1 MENYH
6 KSKILAIL
14 IGILPLIF
22 EFSSNIWKGDNGFF
36 IVSAAYGLILLL
48 LALSI
53 PIEDLDQWFL
63 EKTLSL
69 LSVFLALAVVLNNLD
84 IFPLSEIG
92 ALYQLT
98 IISYMGILYF
108 LDRHFNTKN
117 LVLLFLNLNILAQL
131 PIKAGT
137 LLILIISVLTFVFYL
152 IRVMVTFSEQ
162 LRPFLLCV
170 YLIVLLISLVW
181 YVPELPEGIL
191 GNLSWNIG
199 AILLLIELII
209 LIEIIGAMIY
219 LKAKGYL
226 AINAHLIVGIIGFL
240 TISELSMLVVES
252 NVINTSYLVL
262 IFILSLSIV
271 NIFGN
276 ISLGKKQ
283 VKISVLIPAY
293 NSANTI
299 VEALESIK
307 NQTYQNW
314 EIILI
319 NDGSRDKTE
328 EIIRRY
334 LGNTKLPL
342 TYTKQTHHNYFQSI
356 RHGLKYAS
364 GEIIFVLDADKI
376 LFNQNVFYRAV
387 STILGEKCDGM
398 FIGIRAMYQ
407 RLKDGKFHLVRP
419 YYRNEVSLIKT
430 ALGLGKNIYTNYAF
444 WRREVFET
452 SVYENYLIN
461 GMPAWYNAQNNLGLR
476 VANGNFVGLKYRV
489 SKKSSLVNNH
499 LKQNNSKTLFELST
513 NLRTLH
519 HIVSRIKIPAYS
531 TQATLYNLIN
541 RLRIASL
548 YPSIFKQGQTSL
560 KEITPLVVKN
570 IKDSELDNVY
580 LKTIVDFSN
589 NFNPQKVVK
598 IIIHKDTK
606 IYWGTE
612 IEEFNKKLS
621 KNMLDQFYYD
631 LMKMIAQ
638 GTSVYKIKK
647 EDQKK
652 LEQILEFFTIRDYV
666 KIVSN

>member
-108 LDRHFNTKN
+108 LDRHFNAKN
-117 LVLLFLNLNILAQL
+117 LVLLLLNLNILAQL

-152 IRVMVTFSEQ
+152 IRVVVTFSEQ

-181 YVPELPEGIL
+181 YVPELPDFVL
-191 GNLSWNIG
+191 KNLSWSIG
-199 AILLLIELII
+199 SIIL
-209 LIEIIGAMIY
+209 LIEIIGSIFY
-219 LKAKGYL
+219 LKVKGHL
-226 AINAHLIVGIIGFL
+226 IPTSHLIVGIIIFL
-240 TISELSMLVVES
+240 IINEISMLVAES
-252 NVINTSYLVL
+252 NVLNTSYLVI

-293 NSANTI
+293 NSAKTI

-319 NDGSRDKTE
+319 NDGSQDKTE
-328 EIIRRY
+328 KILRRY

-342 TYTKQTHHNYFQSI
+342 KYTKQTHHNYFKAI

-398 FIGIRAMYQ
+398 FVGIRAMYQ

-430 ALGLGKNIYTNYAF
+430 ALGLGTNIYTNYAF
-444 WRREVFET
+444 WRREIFET

-461 GMPAWYNAQNNLGLR
+461 GMPAWYNAENNLGLR
-476 VANGNFVGLKYRV
+476 VVNGNFVGLKYRV
-489 SKKSSLVNNH
+489 SKKVNLGDNP

-519 HIVSRIKIPAYS
+519 HIVSRINVPAYS
-531 TQATLYNLIN
+531 TQATLYNLIS
-541 RLRIASL
+541 RLHIASL

-560 KEITPLVVKN
+560 KKITPLVVKN

-589 NFNPQKVVK
+589 NFDPQKTAK
-598 IIIHKDTK
+598 IVIPKGTK

-612 IEEFNKKLS
+612 FDEFSNKLS

-631 LMKMIAQ
+631 LMKIISQ
-638 GTSVYKIKK
+638 GTTIYKIKK
-647 EDQKK
+647 DDQKK

-666 KIVSN
+666 KIISN

>member
-1 MENYH
+1 M
-6 KSKILAIL
+6 
-14 IGILPLIF
+14 PDF
-22 EFSSNIWKGDNGFF
+22 
-36 IVSAAYGLILLL
+36 
-48 LALSI
+48 
-53 PIEDLDQWFL
+53 
-63 EKTLSL
+63 
-69 LSVFLALAVVLNNLD
+69 VL
-84 IFPLSEIG
+84 
-92 ALYQLT
+92 
-98 IISYMGILYF
+98 
-108 LDRHFNTKN
+108 K
-117 LVLLFLNLNILAQL
+117 
-131 PIKAGT
+131 
-137 LLILIISVLTFVFYL
+137 
-152 IRVMVTFSEQ
+152 
-162 LRPFLLCV
+162 
-170 YLIVLLISLVW
+170 
-181 YVPELPEGIL
+181 
-191 GNLSWNIG
+191 NLSWSIG
-199 AILLLIELII
+199 SIIL
-209 LIEIIGAMIY
+209 LIEIIGSIFY
-219 LKAKGYL
+219 LKVKGHL
-226 AINAHLIVGIIGFL
+226 RPTSHLIVGIIIFL
-240 TISELSMLVVES
+240 IINEISMLVAES
-252 NVINTSYLVL
+252 NVLNTSYLVL

-283 VKISVLIPAY
+283 VKISVLIPTY
-293 NSANTI
+293 NSAKTI

-319 NDGSRDKTE
+319 NDGSQDETE
-328 EIIRRY
+328 EILRRY

-342 TYTKQTHHNYFQSI
+342 KYTKQTHHNYFKAI

-398 FIGIRAMYQ
+398 FVGIRAMYQ

-444 WRREVFET
+444 WRREIFET

-461 GMPAWYNAQNNLGLR
+461 GMPVWYNAENNLGLR
-476 VANGNFVGLKYRV
+476 VVNGNFVGLKYRV
-489 SKKSSLVNNH
+489 SKKVNLGDNS

-519 HIVSRIKIPAYS
+519 HIVSRINVPAYS

-541 RLRIASL
+541 RLHIASL

-589 NFNPQKVVK
+589 NFDPQKTAK
-598 IIIHKDTK
+598 IVIPKGTK

-612 IEEFNKKLS
+612 IDEFSNKLS

-631 LMKMIAQ
+631 LMKIISQ
-638 GTSVYKIKK
+638 GTTIYKIKK
-647 EDQKK
+647 DDQKK
-652 LEQILEFFTIRDYV
+652 LEQILDFFTIRDYV
-666 KIVSN
+666 RIISN

>member
-53 PIEDLDQWFL
+53 PLEDLDQWFL

-69 LSVFLALAVVLNNLD
+69 LLVFLALAVVLNNLD

-92 ALYQLT
+92 ASYQLT

-108 LDRHFNTKN
+108 LDRHFNAKN
-117 LVLLFLNLNILAQL
+117 LVLLLLNLNILAQL
-131 PIKAGT
+131 SIKAGT

-152 IRVMVTFSEQ
+152 IRVVVTFSEQ

-181 YVPELPEGIL
+181 YVPELPDFVL
-191 GNLSWNIG
+191 KNLSWSIG
-199 AILLLIELII
+199 SIIL
-209 LIEIIGAMIY
+209 LIEIIGSIFY
-219 LKAKGYL
+219 LKVKGHL
-226 AINAHLIVGIIGFL
+226 RPTSHLIVGIIIFL
-240 TISELSMLVVES
+240 IINEISMLVAES
-252 NVINTSYLVL
+252 NVLNTSYLVL

-293 NSANTI
+293 NSAKTI

-319 NDGSRDKTE
+319 NDGSQDETE
-328 EIIRRY
+328 EILRRY
-334 LGNTKLPL
+334 LGNTKLSL
-342 TYTKQTHHNYFQSI
+342 KYTKQTHHNYFKAI

-398 FIGIRAMYQ
+398 FVGIRAMYQ
-407 RLKDGKFHLVRP
+407 RLKDGKFHLIRP

-444 WRREVFET
+444 WRREIFET

-461 GMPAWYNAQNNLGLR
+461 GMPVWYNAENNLGLR
-476 VANGNFVGLKYRV
+476 VVNGNFVGLKYRV
-489 SKKSSLVNNH
+489 SKKVNLGDNS

-519 HIVSRIKIPAYS
+519 HIVSRINVPAYS

-541 RLRIASL
+541 RLHIASL

-560 KEITPLVVKN
+560 KKITPLVVKN
-570 IKDSELDNVY
+570 IKDSESDNVY

-589 NFNPQKVVK
+589 NFDPQKTAK
-598 IIIHKDTK
+598 IVIPKGTK

-612 IEEFNKKLS
+612 IDEFSNKLS

-631 LMKMIAQ
+631 LMKIISQ
-638 GTSVYKIKK
+638 GTTIYKIKK
-647 EDQKK
+647 DDQKK
-652 LEQILEFFTIRDYV
+652 LEQILDFFTIRDYV
-666 KIVSN
+666 RIISN

>member
-108 LDRHFNTKN
+108 LDRHFNAKN
-117 LVLLFLNLNILAQL
+117 LVLLLLNLNILAQL

-152 IRVMVTFSEQ
+152 IRVVVTFSEQ

-181 YVPELPEGIL
+181 YVPELPDFVL
-191 GNLSWNIG
+191 KNLSWSIG
-199 AILLLIELII
+199 SIIL
-209 LIEIIGAMIY
+209 LIEIIGSIFY
-219 LKAKGYL
+219 LKVKGHL
-226 AINAHLIVGIIGFL
+226 RPTSHLIVGIIIFL
-240 TISELSMLVVES
+240 IVNEISMLVAES
-252 NVINTSYLVL
+252 NVLNTSYLVL

-293 NSANTI
+293 NSAKTI

-319 NDGSRDKTE
+319 NDGSQDETE
-328 EIIRRY
+328 KILRRY

-342 TYTKQTHHNYFQSI
+342 KYTKQTHHNYFKAI

-398 FIGIRAMYQ
+398 FVGIRAMYQ

-430 ALGLGKNIYTNYAF
+430 ALGLGTNIYTNYAF
-444 WRREVFET
+444 WRREIFET

-461 GMPAWYNAQNNLGLR
+461 GMPAWYNAENNLGLR
-476 VANGNFVGLKYRV
+476 VVNGNFVGLKYRV
-489 SKKSSLVNNH
+489 SKKVNLGDNP

-519 HIVSRIKIPAYS
+519 HIVSRINVPAYS
-531 TQATLYNLIN
+531 TQATLYNLIS
-541 RLRIASL
+541 RLHIASL

-560 KEITPLVVKN
+560 KKITPLVVKN

-589 NFNPQKVVK
+589 NFDPQKTAK
-598 IIIHKDTK
+598 IVIPKGTK
-606 IYWGTE
+606 IYWGTG
-612 IEEFNKKLS
+612 IDEFSNKLS

-631 LMKMIAQ
+631 LIKIISQ
-638 GTSVYKIKK
+638 GTTIYKIKK
-647 EDQKK
+647 DDQKK

-666 KIVSN
+666 KIISN

>member
-108 LDRHFNTKN
+108 LDRHFNAKN
-117 LVLLFLNLNILAQL
+117 LVLLLLNLNILAQL

-152 IRVMVTFSEQ
+152 IRVVVTFSEQ

-181 YVPELPEGIL
+181 YVPELPEFVL
-191 GNLSWNIG
+191 KNLSWSIG
-199 AILLLIELII
+199 SIIL
-209 LIEIIGAMIY
+209 LIEIIGSIFY
-219 LKAKGYL
+219 LKVKDHL
-226 AINAHLIVGIIGFL
+226 RPTSHLIVGIIIFL
-240 TISELSMLVVES
+240 IINEISMLVAES
-252 NVINTSYLVL
+252 NVLNTSYLVL

-293 NSANTI
+293 NSAKTI

-319 NDGSRDKTE
+319 NDGSQDETE
-328 EIIRRY
+328 TILRRY

-342 TYTKQTHHNYFQSI
+342 KYTKQTHHNYFKAI

-398 FIGIRAMYQ
+398 FVGIRAMYQ

-430 ALGLGKNIYTNYAF
+430 ALGLGTNIYTNYAF
-444 WRREVFET
+444 WRREIFET

-461 GMPAWYNAQNNLGLR
+461 GMPAWYNAENNLGLR
-476 VANGNFVGLKYRV
+476 VVNGNFVGLKYRV
-489 SKKSSLVNNH
+489 SKKVNLGDNP

-519 HIVSRIKIPAYS
+519 HIVSRINVPAYS
-531 TQATLYNLIN
+531 TQATLYNLIS
-541 RLRIASL
+541 RLHIASL

-560 KEITPLVVKN
+560 KKITPLVVKN

-589 NFNPQKVVK
+589 NFDPQKTAK
-598 IIIHKDTK
+598 IVIPKGTK

-612 IEEFNKKLS
+612 IDEFSNKLS

-631 LMKMIAQ
+631 LMKIISQ
-638 GTSVYKIKK
+638 GTTIYKIKK
-647 EDQKK
+647 DDQKK

-666 KIVSN
+666 KIISN

>member
-48 LALSI
+48 LALSV
-53 PIEDLDQWFL
+53 PLEDLDQWFL

-108 LDRHFNTKN
+108 LDRHFNAKN
-117 LVLLFLNLNILAQL
+117 LVLLLLNLNILAQL
-131 PIKAGT
+131 SIKAGT

-152 IRVMVTFSEQ
+152 IRVVVTFSEQ

-181 YVPELPEGIL
+181 YVPELPDFVL
-191 GNLSWNIG
+191 KNLSWSIG
-199 AILLLIELII
+199 SIIL
-209 LIEIIGAMIY
+209 LIEIIGSIFY
-219 LKAKGYL
+219 LKVKGHL
-226 AINAHLIVGIIGFL
+226 RPTSHLIVGIIIFL
-240 TISELSMLVVES
+240 IINEISMLVAES
-252 NVINTSYLVL
+252 NVLNTSYLVL

-293 NSANTI
+293 NSAKTI

-319 NDGSRDKTE
+319 NDGSQDETE
-328 EIIRRY
+328 EILRRY

-342 TYTKQTHHNYFQSI
+342 KYTKQTHHNYFKAI

-398 FIGIRAMYQ
+398 FVGIRAMYQ

-444 WRREVFET
+444 WRRETFET

-461 GMPAWYNAQNNLGLR
+461 GMPVWYNAENNLGLR
-476 VANGNFVGLKYRV
+476 VVNGNFVGLKYRV
-489 SKKSSLVNNH
+489 SKKVNLGDNS

-519 HIVSRIKIPAYS
+519 HIVSRINVPAYS

-541 RLRIASL
+541 RLHIASL

-580 LKTIVDFSN
+580 LKTIVDFRN
-589 NFNPQKVVK
+589 NFDPQKTAK
-598 IIIHKDTK
+598 IVIPKGTK

-612 IEEFNKKLS
+612 IDEFSNKLS

-631 LMKMIAQ
+631 LMKIISQ
-638 GTSVYKIKK
+638 GTTIYKIKK
-647 EDQKK
+647 DDQKK
-652 LEQILEFFTIRDYV
+652 LEQILDFFTIRDYV
-666 KIVSN
+666 RIISN

>member
-36 IVSAAYGLILLL
+36 IVSAAYGLVLLL

-108 LDRHFNTKN
+108 LDRHFNAKN
-117 LVLLFLNLNILAQL
+117 LVLLLLNLNILAQL

-152 IRVMVTFSEQ
+152 IRVVVTFSEQ

-181 YVPELPEGIL
+181 YVPELPDFVL
-191 GNLSWNIG
+191 KNLSWSIG
-199 AILLLIELII
+199 SIIL
-209 LIEIIGAMIY
+209 LIEIIGSIFY
-219 LKAKGYL
+219 LKVKGHL
-226 AINAHLIVGIIGFL
+226 IPTSHLIVGIIIFL
-240 TISELSMLVVES
+240 IINEISMLVAES
-252 NVINTSYLVL
+252 NVLNTSYLVL

-293 NSANTI
+293 NSAKTI

-319 NDGSRDKTE
+319 NDGSQDETE
-328 EIIRRY
+328 KILRRY

-342 TYTKQTHHNYFQSI
+342 KYTKQTHHNYFKAI

-398 FIGIRAMYQ
+398 FVGIRAMYQ

-430 ALGLGKNIYTNYAF
+430 ALGLGTNIYTNYAF
-444 WRREVFET
+444 WRREIFET

-461 GMPAWYNAQNNLGLR
+461 GMPAWYNAENNLGLR
-476 VANGNFVGLKYRV
+476 VVNGNFVGLKYRV
-489 SKKSSLVNNH
+489 SKKVNLGDNP

-519 HIVSRIKIPAYS
+519 HIVSRINVPAYS

-541 RLRIASL
+541 RLNIASL

-560 KEITPLVVKN
+560 KKITPLVVKN

-589 NFNPQKVVK
+589 NFDPQKTAK
-598 IIIHKDTK
+598 IVIPKGTK
-606 IYWGTE
+606 IYWGTG
-612 IEEFNKKLS
+612 IDEFSNKLS
-621 KNMLDQFYYD
+621 KNTLEQFYYD
-631 LMKMIAQ
+631 LIKIISQ
-638 GTSVYKIKK
+638 GTTIYKIKK
-647 EDQKK
+647 DDQKK

-666 KIVSN
+666 KIISN

>member
-22 EFSSNIWKGDNGFF
+22 EFSSNLWKGDNGFF

-53 PIEDLDQWFL
+53 PLEDLDQWFL

-108 LDRHFNTKN
+108 LDRHFNAKN
-117 LVLLFLNLNILAQL
+117 LVLLLLNLNILAQL

-152 IRVMVTFSEQ
+152 IRVVVTFSEQ

-181 YVPELPEGIL
+181 YVPELPDFVL
-191 GNLSWNIG
+191 KNLSWSIG
-199 AILLLIELII
+199 SIIL
-209 LIEIIGAMIY
+209 LIEIIGSIFY
-219 LKAKGYL
+219 LKVKGHL
-226 AINAHLIVGIIGFL
+226 RPTSHLIVGIIIFL
-240 TISELSMLVVES
+240 IINEISMLVAES
-252 NVINTSYLVL
+252 NVLNTSYLVL

-293 NSANTI
+293 NSAKTI

-319 NDGSRDKTE
+319 NDGSQDETE
-328 EIIRRY
+328 EILRRY

-342 TYTKQTHHNYFQSI
+342 KYTKQTHHNYFKAI

-398 FIGIRAMYQ
+398 FVGIRAMYQ

-444 WRREVFET
+444 WRREIFET

-461 GMPAWYNAQNNLGLR
+461 GMPVWYNAENNLGLR
-476 VANGNFVGLKYRV
+476 VVNGNFVGLKYRV
-489 SKKSSLVNNH
+489 SKKANLGDNP

-519 HIVSRIKIPAYS
+519 HIVSRINVPAYS

-541 RLRIASL
+541 RLHIASL

-589 NFNPQKVVK
+589 NFDPQKTTK
-598 IIIHKDTK
+598 IVIPKGTK

-612 IEEFNKKLS
+612 IDEFSNKLS

-631 LMKMIAQ
+631 LMKIISQ
-638 GTSVYKIKK
+638 GTTIYKIKK
-647 EDQKK
+647 DDQKK
-652 LEQILEFFTIRDYV
+652 LEQILDFFTIRDYV
-666 KIVSN
+666 RIISN

>member
-108 LDRHFNTKN
+108 LDRHFNAKN
-117 LVLLFLNLNILAQL
+117 LVLLLLNLNILAQL

-152 IRVMVTFSEQ
+152 IRVVVTFSEQ

-181 YVPELPEGIL
+181 YVPELPDFVL
-191 GNLSWNIG
+191 KNLSWSIG
-199 AILLLIELII
+199 SIIL
-209 LIEIIGAMIY
+209 LIEIIGSIFY
-219 LKAKGYL
+219 LKVKGHL
-226 AINAHLIVGIIGFL
+226 RPTSHLIVGIIIFL
-240 TISELSMLVVES
+240 IVNEISMLVAES
-252 NVINTSYLVL
+252 NVLNTSYLVL

-293 NSANTI
+293 NSAKTI

-319 NDGSRDKTE
+319 NDGSQDETE
-328 EIIRRY
+328 KILRRY

-342 TYTKQTHHNYFQSI
+342 KYIKQTHHNYFKAI

-398 FIGIRAMYQ
+398 FVGIRAMYQ

-430 ALGLGKNIYTNYAF
+430 ALGLGTNIYTNYAF
-444 WRREVFET
+444 WRREIFET

-461 GMPAWYNAQNNLGLR
+461 GMPAWYNAENNLGLR
-476 VANGNFVGLKYRV
+476 VVNGNFVGLKYRV
-489 SKKSSLVNNH
+489 SKKVNLGDNP

-519 HIVSRIKIPAYS
+519 HIVSRINVPAYS

-541 RLRIASL
+541 RLHIASL

-560 KEITPLVVKN
+560 KKITPLVVKN

-589 NFNPQKVVK
+589 NFDPQKTAK
-598 IIIHKDTK
+598 IVIPKGTK

-612 IEEFNKKLS
+612 IDEFSNRLS

-631 LMKMIAQ
+631 LMKIISQ
-638 GTSVYKIKK
+638 GTTIYKIKK
-647 EDQKK
+647 DDQKK

-666 KIVSN
+666 KIISN

>member
-53 PIEDLDQWFL
+53 PLEDLDQWFL

-108 LDRHFNTKN
+108 LDRHFNAKN
-117 LVLLFLNLNILAQL
+117 LVLLLLNLNILAQL

-152 IRVMVTFSEQ
+152 IRVVVTFSEQ

-181 YVPELPEGIL
+181 YVPEVPDFVFK
-191 GNLSWNIG
+191 NLSWSIG
-199 AILLLIELII
+199 SVIL
-209 LIEIIGAMIY
+209 LIEIIGSIFY
-219 LKAKGYL
+219 LKVKGHL
-226 AINAHLIVGIIGFL
+226 RPTSHLIVGIIIFL
-240 TISELSMLVVES
+240 IINEISMLVAES
-252 NVINTSYLVL
+252 NVLNTSYLVL

-293 NSANTI
+293 NSAKTI

-319 NDGSRDKTE
+319 NDGSQDETE
-328 EIIRRY
+328 EILRRY

-342 TYTKQTHHNYFQSI
+342 KYTKQTHHNYFKAI

-398 FIGIRAMYQ
+398 FVGIRAMYQ

-444 WRREVFET
+444 WRREIFET

-461 GMPAWYNAQNNLGLR
+461 GMPVWYNAENNLGLR
-476 VANGNFVGLKYRV
+476 VVNGNFVGLKYRV
-489 SKKSSLVNNH
+489 SKKVNLGDNS

-519 HIVSRIKIPAYS
+519 HIVSRINVPAYS

-541 RLRIASL
+541 RLHIASL

-589 NFNPQKVVK
+589 NFDPQKTTK
-598 IIIHKDTK
+598 IVIPKGTK

-612 IEEFNKKLS
+612 IDEFSNKLS

-631 LMKMIAQ
+631 LMKIISQ
-638 GTSVYKIKK
+638 GTTIYKIKK
-647 EDQKK
+647 DDQKK
-652 LEQILEFFTIRDYV
+652 LEQILDFFTIRDYV
-666 KIVSN
+666 RIISN

>member
-53 PIEDLDQWFL
+53 PLEDLDQWFL

-84 IFPLSEIG
+84 IFPLSKIG

-108 LDRHFNTKN
+108 LDRHFNAKN
-117 LVLLFLNLNILAQL
+117 LVLLLLNLNILAQL
-131 PIKAGT
+131 SIKAGT

-152 IRVMVTFSEQ
+152 IRVVVTFSEQ

-181 YVPELPEGIL
+181 YVPELPDFVL
-191 GNLSWNIG
+191 KNLSWSIG
-199 AILLLIELII
+199 SIIL
-209 LIEIIGAMIY
+209 LIEIIGSIFY
-219 LKAKGYL
+219 LKVKGHL
-226 AINAHLIVGIIGFL
+226 RPTSHLIVGIIIFL
-240 TISELSMLVVES
+240 IINEISMLVAES
-252 NVINTSYLVL
+252 NVLNTSYLVL

-293 NSANTI
+293 NSAKTI

-307 NQTYQNW
+307 KQTYQNW

-319 NDGSRDKTE
+319 NDGSQDETE
-328 EIIRRY
+328 EILRRY
-334 LGNTKLPL
+334 LGNTKLSL
-342 TYTKQTHHNYFQSI
+342 KYTKQTHHNYFKAI

-398 FIGIRAMYQ
+398 FVGIRAMYQ

-444 WRREVFET
+444 WRREIFET
-452 SVYENYLIN
+452 SVYKNYLIN
-461 GMPAWYNAQNNLGLR
+461 GMPVCYNAENNLGLR
-476 VANGNFVGLKYRV
+476 VVNGNFVGLKYRV
-489 SKKSSLVNNH
+489 SKKVNLGDNS

-519 HIVSRIKIPAYS
+519 HIVSRINVPAYS

-541 RLRIASL
+541 RLHIASL

-560 KEITPLVVKN
+560 KKITPLVVKN

-589 NFNPQKVVK
+589 NFDPQKTAK
-598 IIIHKDTK
+598 IVIPKGTK

-612 IEEFNKKLS
+612 IDEFSNKLS

-631 LMKMIAQ
+631 LMKIISQ
-638 GTSVYKIKK
+638 GTTIYKIKK
-647 EDQKK
+647 DDQKK
-652 LEQILEFFTIRDYV
+652 LEQILDFFTIRDYV
-666 KIVSN
+666 RIISN

>member
-53 PIEDLDQWFL
+53 PLEDLDQWFL

-84 IFPLSEIG
+84 IFPLSKIG

-108 LDRHFNTKN
+108 LDRHFNAKN
-117 LVLLFLNLNILAQL
+117 LVLLLLNLNILAQL
-131 PIKAGT
+131 SIKAGT

-152 IRVMVTFSEQ
+152 IRVVVTFSEQ

-191 GNLSWNIG
+191 GNLSWSIG
-199 AILLLIELII
+199 SIIL
-209 LIEIIGAMIY
+209 LIEIIGSIFY
-219 LKAKGYL
+219 LKVKGHL
-226 AINAHLIVGIIGFL
+226 RPTSHLIVGIIIFL
-240 TISELSMLVVES
+240 IINEISMLVAES
-252 NVINTSYLVL
+252 NVLNTSYLVL
-262 IFILSLSIV
+262 IFILSVSIV

-293 NSANTI
+293 NSAKTI

-319 NDGSRDKTE
+319 NDGSQDETE
-328 EIIRRY
+328 EILRRY
-334 LGNTKLPL
+334 LGNTKLSL
-342 TYTKQTHHNYFQSI
+342 KYTKQTHHNYFKAI

-398 FIGIRAMYQ
+398 FVGIRAMYQ

-444 WRREVFET
+444 WRREIFET

-461 GMPAWYNAQNNLGLR
+461 GMPVWYNAENNLGLR
-476 VANGNFVGLKYRV
+476 VVNGNFVGLKYRV
-489 SKKSSLVNNH
+489 SKKVNLGDNS

-519 HIVSRIKIPAYS
+519 HIVSRINVPAYS

-541 RLRIASL
+541 RLHIASL

-589 NFNPQKVVK
+589 NFDHQKTAK
-598 IIIHKDTK
+598 IVIPKGTK

-612 IEEFNKKLS
+612 IDEFSNKLS

-631 LMKMIAQ
+631 LMKIISQ
-638 GTSVYKIKK
+638 GTTIYKIKK
-647 EDQKK
+647 DDQKK
-652 LEQILEFFTIRDYV
+652 LEQILDFFTIRDYV
-666 KIVSN
+666 RIISN

>member
-53 PIEDLDQWFL
+53 LLEDLDQWFL

-69 LSVFLALAVVLNNLD
+69 LSVFLALTVVLNNLD

-108 LDRHFNTKN
+108 LDRHFNAKN
-117 LVLLFLNLNILAQL
+117 LVLLLLNLNILAQL
-131 PIKAGT
+131 SIKAGT

-152 IRVMVTFSEQ
+152 IRVVVTFSEQ

-181 YVPELPEGIL
+181 YVPELPDFVL
-191 GNLSWNIG
+191 KNLSWSIG
-199 AILLLIELII
+199 SIIL
-209 LIEIIGAMIY
+209 LIEIIGSIFY
-219 LKAKGYL
+219 LKVKGHL
-226 AINAHLIVGIIGFL
+226 RPTSHLIVGIIIFL
-240 TISELSMLVVES
+240 IINEISMLVAES
-252 NVINTSYLVL
+252 NVLNTSYLVL

-293 NSANTI
+293 NSAKTI

-319 NDGSRDKTE
+319 NDGSQDETE
-328 EIIRRY
+328 EILRRY
-334 LGNTKLPL
+334 LGNTKLSL
-342 TYTKQTHHNYFQSI
+342 KYTKQTHHNYFKAI

-398 FIGIRAMYQ
+398 FVGIRAMYQ

-444 WRREVFET
+444 WRREIFET

-461 GMPAWYNAQNNLGLR
+461 GMPVWYNAENNLGLR
-476 VANGNFVGLKYRV
+476 VVNGNFVGLKYRV
-489 SKKSSLVNNH
+489 SKKVNLGDNS

-519 HIVSRIKIPAYS
+519 HIVSRINVPAYS

-541 RLRIASL
+541 RLHIASL

-589 NFNPQKVVK
+589 NFDPQKTAK
-598 IIIHKDTK
+598 IVIPKGTK

-612 IEEFNKKLS
+612 IDEFSNKLS

-631 LMKMIAQ
+631 LMKIISQ
-638 GTSVYKIKK
+638 GTTIYKIKK
-647 EDQKK
+647 DDQKK
-652 LEQILEFFTIRDYV
+652 LEQILDFFTIRDYV
-666 KIVSN
+666 RIISN

>member
-108 LDRHFNTKN
+108 LDRHFNAKN
-117 LVLLFLNLNILAQL
+117 LVLLLLNLNILAQL

-152 IRVMVTFSEQ
+152 IRVVVTFSEQ

-181 YVPELPEGIL
+181 YVPELPDFVL
-191 GNLSWNIG
+191 KNLSWSIG
-199 AILLLIELII
+199 SIIL
-209 LIEIIGAMIY
+209 LIEIIGSIFY
-219 LKAKGYL
+219 LKVKGHL
-226 AINAHLIVGIIGFL
+226 IPTSHLIVGIIIFL
-240 TISELSMLVVES
+240 IINEISMLVAES
-252 NVINTSYLVL
+252 NVLNTSYLVL

-293 NSANTI
+293 NSAKTI

-319 NDGSRDKTE
+319 NDGSQDETE
-328 EIIRRY
+328 TILRRY

-342 TYTKQTHHNYFQSI
+342 KYTKQTHHNYFKAI

-398 FIGIRAMYQ
+398 FVGIRAMYQ

-430 ALGLGKNIYTNYAF
+430 ALGLGTNIYTNYAF
-444 WRREVFET
+444 WRREIFET

-461 GMPAWYNAQNNLGLR
+461 GMPAWYNAENNLGLR
-476 VANGNFVGLKYRV
+476 VVNGNFVGLKYRV
-489 SKKSSLVNNH
+489 SKKVNLGDNP

-519 HIVSRIKIPAYS
+519 HIVSRINVPAYS

-541 RLRIASL
+541 RLHIASL

-589 NFNPQKVVK
+589 NFDPQKTAK
-598 IIIHKDTK
+598 IVIPKGTK
-606 IYWGTE
+606 IYWGTG
-612 IEEFNKKLS
+612 IDEFSNKLS
-621 KNMLDQFYYD
+621 KNTLEQFYYD
-631 LMKMIAQ
+631 LIKIISQ
-638 GTSVYKIKK
+638 GTTIYKIKK
-647 EDQKK
+647 DDQKK

-666 KIVSN
+666 KIISN

>member
-53 PIEDLDQWFL
+53 PLEDLDQWFL

-108 LDRHFNTKN
+108 LDRHFNAKN
-117 LVLLFLNLNILAQL
+117 LVLLLLNLNILAQL

-152 IRVMVTFSEQ
+152 IRVVVTFSEQ

-181 YVPELPEGIL
+181 YVPEVPDFVFK
-191 GNLSWNIG
+191 NLSWSIG
-199 AILLLIELII
+199 SVIL
-209 LIEIIGAMIY
+209 LIEIIGSIFY
-219 LKAKGYL
+219 LKVKGHL
-226 AINAHLIVGIIGFL
+226 RPTSHLIVGIIIFL
-240 TISELSMLVVES
+240 IINEISMLVAES
-252 NVINTSYLVL
+252 NVLNTSYLVL

-276 ISLGKKQ
+276 INLGKKQ

-293 NSANTI
+293 NSAKTI

-319 NDGSRDKTE
+319 NDGSQDETE
-328 EIIRRY
+328 EILRRY
-334 LGNTKLPL
+334 LGNTKLSL
-342 TYTKQTHHNYFQSI
+342 KYTKQTHHNYFKAI

-398 FIGIRAMYQ
+398 FVGIRAMYQ

-444 WRREVFET
+444 WRREIFET

-461 GMPAWYNAQNNLGLR
+461 GMPVWYNAENNLGLR
-476 VANGNFVGLKYRV
+476 VVNGNFVGLKYRV
-489 SKKSSLVNNH
+489 SKKVNLGDNS

-519 HIVSRIKIPAYS
+519 HIVSRINVPAYS
-531 TQATLYNLIN
+531 TQATLYDLIN
-541 RLRIASL
+541 RLHIASL

-589 NFNPQKVVK
+589 NFDPQKTTK
-598 IIIHKDTK
+598 IVIPKGTK

-612 IEEFNKKLS
+612 IDEFSNKLS

-631 LMKMIAQ
+631 LMKIISQ
-638 GTSVYKIKK
+638 GTTIYKIKK
-647 EDQKK
+647 DDQKK
-652 LEQILEFFTIRDYV
+652 LEQILDFFTIRDYV
-666 KIVSN
+666 RIISN

>member
-63 EKTLSL
+63 EKNLSL

-108 LDRHFNTKN
+108 LDRHFNAKN
-117 LVLLFLNLNILAQL
+117 LVLLLLNLNILAQL

-152 IRVMVTFSEQ
+152 IRVVVTFSEQ

-181 YVPELPEGIL
+181 YVPELPDFVL
-191 GNLSWNIG
+191 KNLSWSIG
-199 AILLLIELII
+199 SIIL
-209 LIEIIGAMIY
+209 LIEIIGSIFY
-219 LKAKGYL
+219 LKVKDHL
-226 AINAHLIVGIIGFL
+226 RPTSHLIVGIIIFL
-240 TISELSMLVVES
+240 IINEISMLVAES
-252 NVINTSYLVL
+252 NVLNTSYLVL

-293 NSANTI
+293 NSAKTI

-319 NDGSRDKTE
+319 NDGSQDETE
-328 EIIRRY
+328 TILRRY

-342 TYTKQTHHNYFQSI
+342 KYTKQTHHNYFKAI

-398 FIGIRAMYQ
+398 FVGIRAMYQ

-430 ALGLGKNIYTNYAF
+430 ALGLGTNIYTNYAF
-444 WRREVFET
+444 WRREIFET

-461 GMPAWYNAQNNLGLR
+461 GMPAWYNAENNLGLR
-476 VANGNFVGLKYRV
+476 VVNGNFVGLKYRV
-489 SKKSSLVNNH
+489 SKKVNLGDNP

-519 HIVSRIKIPAYS
+519 HIVSRINVPAYS

-541 RLRIASL
+541 RLHIASL

-589 NFNPQKVVK
+589 NFDPQKTAK
-598 IIIHKDTK
+598 IVIPKGTK

-612 IEEFNKKLS
+612 IDEFSNKLS

-631 LMKMIAQ
+631 LMKIISQ
-638 GTSVYKIKK
+638 GTTIYKIKK
-647 EDQKK
+647 YDQKK

-666 KIVSN
+666 KIISN

>member
-108 LDRHFNTKN
+108 LDRHFNAKN
-117 LVLLFLNLNILAQL
+117 LVLLLLNLNILAQL

-152 IRVMVTFSEQ
+152 IRVVVTFSEQ

-181 YVPELPEGIL
+181 YVPELPDFVL
-191 GNLSWNIG
+191 KNLSWSIG
-199 AILLLIELII
+199 SIIL
-209 LIEIIGAMIY
+209 LIEIIGSIFY
-219 LKAKGYL
+219 LKVKGHL
-226 AINAHLIVGIIGFL
+226 RPTSHLIVGIIIFL
-240 TISELSMLVVES
+240 IVNEISMLVAES
-252 NVINTSYLVL
+252 NVLNTSYLVL

-293 NSANTI
+293 NSAKTI

-319 NDGSRDKTE
+319 NDGSQDKTE
-328 EIIRRY
+328 KILRRY

-342 TYTKQTHHNYFQSI
+342 KYTKQTHHNYFKAI

-398 FIGIRAMYQ
+398 FVGIRAMYQ

-430 ALGLGKNIYTNYAF
+430 ALGLGTNIYTNYAF
-444 WRREVFET
+444 WRREIFET

-461 GMPAWYNAQNNLGLR
+461 GMPAWYNAENNLGLR
-476 VANGNFVGLKYRV
+476 VVNGNFVGLKYRV
-489 SKKSSLVNNH
+489 SKKVNLGDNP

-519 HIVSRIKIPAYS
+519 HIVSRINVPAYS
-531 TQATLYNLIN
+531 TQATLYNLIS
-541 RLRIASL
+541 RLHIASL

-589 NFNPQKVVK
+589 NFDPQKTAK
-598 IIIHKDTK
+598 IVIPKGTK

-612 IEEFNKKLS
+612 IDEFSNKLS

-631 LMKMIAQ
+631 LMKIISQ
-638 GTSVYKIKK
+638 GTTIYKIKK
-647 EDQKK
+647 DDQKK

-666 KIVSN
+666 KIISN

>member
-53 PIEDLDQWFL
+53 PLEDLDQWFL

-108 LDRHFNTKN
+108 LDRHFNAKN
-117 LVLLFLNLNILAQL
+117 LVLLLLNLNILAQL

-152 IRVMVTFSEQ
+152 IRVVVTFSEQ

-181 YVPELPEGIL
+181 YVPELPDFVL
-191 GNLSWNIG
+191 KNLSWSIG
-199 AILLLIELII
+199 SVIL
-209 LIEIIGAMIY
+209 LIEIIGSIFY
-219 LKAKGYL
+219 LKVKGHL
-226 AINAHLIVGIIGFL
+226 RPTSHLIVGIIIFL
-240 TISELSMLVVES
+240 IINEISMLVAES
-252 NVINTSYLVL
+252 NVLNTSYLVL

-276 ISLGKKQ
+276 INLGKKQ

-293 NSANTI
+293 NSAKTI

-319 NDGSRDKTE
+319 NDGSQDETE
-328 EIIRRY
+328 EILRRY

-342 TYTKQTHHNYFQSI
+342 KYTKQTHHNYFKAI

-398 FIGIRAMYQ
+398 FVGIRAMYQ

-444 WRREVFET
+444 WRREIFET

-461 GMPAWYNAQNNLGLR
+461 GMPVWYNAENNLGLR
-476 VANGNFVGLKYRV
+476 VVNGNFVGLKYRV
-489 SKKSSLVNNH
+489 SKKANLGDNP

-519 HIVSRIKIPAYS
+519 HIVSRINVPAYS
-531 TQATLYNLIN
+531 TQATLYDLIN
-541 RLRIASL
+541 RLHIASL

-560 KEITPLVVKN
+560 KEITPLVTKN
-570 IKDSELDNVY
+570 IKNSELNNIY
-580 LKTIVDFSN
+580 LKTIADFSN
-589 NFNPQKVVK
+589 NFDPQKTAK
-598 IIIHKDTK
+598 IAIPKGTK

-612 IEEFNKKLS
+612 IEEFSNKLS

-631 LMKMIAQ
+631 LMKIISQ
-638 GTSVYKIKK
+638 GTTIYKIKK
-647 EDQKK
+647 DDQKK
-652 LEQILEFFTIRDYV
+652 LEQILDFFTIRDYV
-666 KIVSN
+666 KIISN

>member
-53 PIEDLDQWFL
+53 PLEDLDQWFL

-69 LSVFLALAVVLNNLD
+69 LSVFLALTVVLNNLD

-108 LDRHFNTKN
+108 LDRHFNAKN
-117 LVLLFLNLNILAQL
+117 LVLLLLNLNILAQL
-131 PIKAGT
+131 SIKAGT

-152 IRVMVTFSEQ
+152 IRVVVTFSEQ

-181 YVPELPEGIL
+181 YVPELPDFVL
-191 GNLSWNIG
+191 KNLSWSIG
-199 AILLLIELII
+199 SIIL
-209 LIEIIGAMIY
+209 LIEIIGSIFY
-219 LKAKGYL
+219 LKVKGHL
-226 AINAHLIVGIIGFL
+226 RPTSHLIVGIIIFL
-240 TISELSMLVVES
+240 IINEISMLVAES
-252 NVINTSYLVL
+252 NVLNTSYLVL

-293 NSANTI
+293 NSAKTI

-319 NDGSRDKTE
+319 NDGSQDETE
-328 EIIRRY
+328 EILRRY
-334 LGNTKLPL
+334 LGNTKLSL
-342 TYTKQTHHNYFQSI
+342 KYTKQTHHNYFKAI

-398 FIGIRAMYQ
+398 FVGIRAMYQ

-444 WRREVFET
+444 WRREIFET

-461 GMPAWYNAQNNLGLR
+461 GMPVWYNAENNLGLR
-476 VANGNFVGLKYRV
+476 VVNGNFVGLKYRV
-489 SKKSSLVNNH
+489 SKKVNLGDNS

-519 HIVSRIKIPAYS
+519 HIVSRINVPAYS

-541 RLRIASL
+541 RLHIAYL

-589 NFNPQKVVK
+589 NFDPQKTAK
-598 IIIHKDTK
+598 IVIPKGTK

-612 IEEFNKKLS
+612 IDEFSNKLS

-631 LMKMIAQ
+631 LMKIISQ
-638 GTSVYKIKK
+638 GTTIYKIKK
-647 EDQKK
+647 DDQKK
-652 LEQILEFFTIRDYV
+652 LEQILDFFTIRDYV
-666 KIVSN
+666 RIISN

>member
-36 IVSAAYGLILLL
+36 IVSAAYGLVLLL

-69 LSVFLALAVVLNNLD
+69 LSVFLALAVVLNNLY

-108 LDRHFNTKN
+108 LDRHFNAKN
-117 LVLLFLNLNILAQL
+117 LVLLLLNLNILAQL

-152 IRVMVTFSEQ
+152 IRVVVTFSEQ

-181 YVPELPEGIL
+181 YVPELPDFVL
-191 GNLSWNIG
+191 KNLSWSIG
-199 AILLLIELII
+199 SIIL
-209 LIEIIGAMIY
+209 LIEIIGSIFY
-219 LKAKGYL
+219 LKVKGHL
-226 AINAHLIVGIIGFL
+226 RPTSHLIVGIIIFL
-240 TISELSMLVVES
+240 IVNEISMLVAES
-252 NVINTSYLVL
+252 NVLNTSYLVL

-293 NSANTI
+293 NSAKTI

-319 NDGSRDKTE
+319 NDGSQDETE
-328 EIIRRY
+328 TILRRY

-342 TYTKQTHHNYFQSI
+342 KYTKQTHHNYFKAI

-398 FIGIRAMYQ
+398 FVGIRAMYQ

-430 ALGLGKNIYTNYAF
+430 ALGLGTNIYTNYAF
-444 WRREVFET
+444 WRREIFET

-461 GMPAWYNAQNNLGLR
+461 GMPAWYNAENNLGLR
-476 VANGNFVGLKYRV
+476 VVNGNFVGLKYRV
-489 SKKSSLVNNH
+489 SKKVNLGDNP

-519 HIVSRIKIPAYS
+519 HIVSRINVPAYS

-541 RLRIASL
+541 RLHIASL

-589 NFNPQKVVK
+589 NFDPQKTAK
-598 IIIHKDTK
+598 IVIPKGTK
-606 IYWGTE
+606 IYWGTG
-612 IEEFNKKLS
+612 IDEFSNKLS

-631 LMKMIAQ
+631 LMKIISQ
-638 GTSVYKIKK
+638 GTTIYKIKK
-647 EDQKK
+647 DDQKK

-666 KIVSN
+666 KIISN

>member
-22 EFSSNIWKGDNGFF
+22 EFSSNIWKDDNGFF

-53 PIEDLDQWFL
+53 PLEDLDQWFL

-108 LDRHFNTKN
+108 LDRHFNAKN
-117 LVLLFLNLNILAQL
+117 LVLLLLNLNILAQL
-131 PIKAGT
+131 SIKAGT

-152 IRVMVTFSEQ
+152 IRVVVTFSEQ

-181 YVPELPEGIL
+181 YVPELPDFVL
-191 GNLSWNIG
+191 KNLSWSIG
-199 AILLLIELII
+199 SIIL
-209 LIEIIGAMIY
+209 LIEIIGSIFY
-219 LKAKGYL
+219 LKVKGHL
-226 AINAHLIVGIIGFL
+226 RPTSHLIVGIIIFL
-240 TISELSMLVVES
+240 IINEISMLVAES
-252 NVINTSYLVL
+252 NVLNTSYLVL

-293 NSANTI
+293 NSAKTI

-319 NDGSRDKTE
+319 NDGSQDETE
-328 EIIRRY
+328 EILRRY

-342 TYTKQTHHNYFQSI
+342 KYTKQTHHNYFKAI

-398 FIGIRAMYQ
+398 FVGIRAMYQ

-444 WRREVFET
+444 WRREIFET

-461 GMPAWYNAQNNLGLR
+461 GMPVWYNAENNLGLR
-476 VANGNFVGLKYRV
+476 VVNGNFVGLKYRV
-489 SKKSSLVNNH
+489 SKKVNLGDNS

-519 HIVSRIKIPAYS
+519 HIVSRINVPAYS

-541 RLRIASL
+541 RLHIASL

-589 NFNPQKVVK
+589 NFDPQKTTK
-598 IIIHKDTK
+598 IVIPKGTK

-612 IEEFNKKLS
+612 IDEFSNKLS

-631 LMKMIAQ
+631 LMKIISQ
-638 GTSVYKIKK
+638 GTTIYKIKK
-647 EDQKK
+647 DDQKK
-652 LEQILEFFTIRDYV
+652 LEQILDFFTIRDYV
-666 KIVSN
+666 RIISN

>member
-53 PIEDLDQWFL
+53 PLEDLDQWFL

-108 LDRHFNTKN
+108 LDRHFNAKN
-117 LVLLFLNLNILAQL
+117 LVLLLLNLNILAQL

-152 IRVMVTFSEQ
+152 IRVVVTFSEQ

-181 YVPELPEGIL
+181 YVPELPDFVL
-191 GNLSWNIG
+191 KNLSWSIG
-199 AILLLIELII
+199 SIIL
-209 LIEIIGAMIY
+209 LIEIIGSIFY
-219 LKAKGYL
+219 LKVKGHL
-226 AINAHLIVGIIGFL
+226 RPTSHLIVGIIIFL
-240 TISELSMLVVES
+240 IINEISMLVAES
-252 NVINTSYLVL
+252 NVLNTSYLVL

-276 ISLGKKQ
+276 INLGKKQ

-293 NSANTI
+293 NSAKTI

-319 NDGSRDKTE
+319 NDGSQDETE
-328 EIIRRY
+328 EILRRY

-342 TYTKQTHHNYFQSI
+342 KYTKQTHHNYFKAI

-398 FIGIRAMYQ
+398 FVGIRAMYQ

-444 WRREVFET
+444 WRREIFET

-461 GMPAWYNAQNNLGLR
+461 GMPVWYNAENNLGLR
-476 VANGNFVGLKYRV
+476 VVNGNFVGLKYRV
-489 SKKSSLVNNH
+489 SKKVNLGDNS

-519 HIVSRIKIPAYS
+519 HIVSRINVPAYS

-541 RLRIASL
+541 RLHIASL

-589 NFNPQKVVK
+589 NFDPQKTTK
-598 IIIHKDTK
+598 IVIPKGTK

-612 IEEFNKKLS
+612 IDEFSNKLS

-631 LMKMIAQ
+631 LMKIISQ
-638 GTSVYKIKK
+638 GTTIYKIKK
-647 EDQKK
+647 DDQKK
-652 LEQILEFFTIRDYV
+652 LEQILDFFTIRDYV
-666 KIVSN
+666 RIISN

>member
-1 MENYH
+1 
-6 KSKILAIL
+6 
-14 IGILPLIF
+14 
-22 EFSSNIWKGDNGFF
+22 
-36 IVSAAYGLILLL
+36 
-48 LALSI
+48 
-53 PIEDLDQWFL
+53 
-63 EKTLSL
+63 
-69 LSVFLALAVVLNNLD
+69 
-84 IFPLSEIG
+84 
-92 ALYQLT
+92 
-98 IISYMGILYF
+98 MGILYF
-108 LDRHFNTKN
+108 LDRHFNAKN
-117 LVLLFLNLNILAQL
+117 LVLLLLNLNILAQL
-131 PIKAGT
+131 SIKAGT

-152 IRVMVTFSEQ
+152 IRVVVTFSEQ

-181 YVPELPEGIL
+181 YVPELPDFVL
-191 GNLSWNIG
+191 KNLSWSIG
-199 AILLLIELII
+199 SIIL
-209 LIEIIGAMIY
+209 LIEIIGSIFY
-219 LKAKGYL
+219 LKVKGHL
-226 AINAHLIVGIIGFL
+226 RPTSHLIVGIIIFL
-240 TISELSMLVVES
+240 IINEISMLVAES
-252 NVINTSYLVL
+252 NVLNTSYLVL

-293 NSANTI
+293 NSAKTI

-319 NDGSRDKTE
+319 NDGSQDETE
-328 EIIRRY
+328 EILRRY

-342 TYTKQTHHNYFQSI
+342 KYTKQTHHNYFKAI

-398 FIGIRAMYQ
+398 FVGIRAMYQ

-444 WRREVFET
+444 WRRETFET

-461 GMPAWYNAQNNLGLR
+461 GMPVWYNAENNLGLR
-476 VANGNFVGLKYRV
+476 VVNGNFVGLKYRV
-489 SKKSSLVNNH
+489 SKKVNLGDNS

-519 HIVSRIKIPAYS
+519 HIVSRINVPAYS

-541 RLRIASL
+541 RLHIASL

-580 LKTIVDFSN
+580 LKTIVDFRN
-589 NFNPQKVVK
+589 NFDPQKTAK
-598 IIIHKDTK
+598 IVIPKGTK

-612 IEEFNKKLS
+612 IDEFSNKLS

-631 LMKMIAQ
+631 LMKIISQ
-638 GTSVYKIKK
+638 GTTIYKIKK
-647 EDQKK
+647 DDQKK
-652 LEQILEFFTIRDYV
+652 LEQILDFFTIRDYV
-666 KIVSN
+666 RIISN

>member
-1 MENYH
+1 VENYH

-108 LDRHFNTKN
+108 LDRHFNAKN
-117 LVLLFLNLNILAQL
+117 LVLLLLNLNILAQL

-152 IRVMVTFSEQ
+152 IRVVVTFSEQ

-181 YVPELPEGIL
+181 YVPELPDFVL
-191 GNLSWNIG
+191 KNLSWSIG
-199 AILLLIELII
+199 SIIL
-209 LIEIIGAMIY
+209 LIEIIGSIFY
-219 LKAKGYL
+219 LKVKDHL
-226 AINAHLIVGIIGFL
+226 RPTSHLIVGIIIFL
-240 TISELSMLVVES
+240 IINEISMLVAES
-252 NVINTSYLVL
+252 NVLNTSYLVL

-293 NSANTI
+293 NSAKTI

-319 NDGSRDKTE
+319 NDGSQDETE
-328 EIIRRY
+328 EILRRY

-342 TYTKQTHHNYFQSI
+342 KYTKQTHHNYFKAI

-398 FIGIRAMYQ
+398 FVGIRAMYQ

-430 ALGLGKNIYTNYAF
+430 ALGLGTNIYTNYAF
-444 WRREVFET
+444 WRREIFET

-461 GMPAWYNAQNNLGLR
+461 GMPAWYNAENNLGLR
-476 VANGNFVGLKYRV
+476 VVNGNFVGLKYRV
-489 SKKSSLVNNH
+489 SKKVNLGDNP

-519 HIVSRIKIPAYS
+519 HIVSRINVPAYS
-531 TQATLYNLIN
+531 TQATLYNLIS
-541 RLRIASL
+541 RLHIASL

-560 KEITPLVVKN
+560 KKITPLVVKN

-589 NFNPQKVVK
+589 NFDPQKTAK
-598 IIIHKDTK
+598 IVIPKGTK

-612 IEEFNKKLS
+612 IDEFSNKLS

-631 LMKMIAQ
+631 LMKIISQ
-638 GTSVYKIKK
+638 GTTIYKIKK
-647 EDQKK
+647 DDQKK

-666 KIVSN
+666 KIISN

>member
-53 PIEDLDQWFL
+53 PLEDLDQWFL

-69 LSVFLALAVVLNNLD
+69 LSVFLALTVVLNNLD

-108 LDRHFNTKN
+108 LDRHFNAKN
-117 LVLLFLNLNILAQL
+117 LVLLLLNLNILAQL
-131 PIKAGT
+131 SIKAGT

-152 IRVMVTFSEQ
+152 IRVVVTFSEQ

-181 YVPELPEGIL
+181 YVPELPDFVL
-191 GNLSWNIG
+191 KNLSWSIG
-199 AILLLIELII
+199 SIIL
-209 LIEIIGAMIY
+209 LIEIIGSIFY
-219 LKAKGYL
+219 LKVKGHL
-226 AINAHLIVGIIGFL
+226 RPTSHLIVGIIIFL
-240 TISELSMLVVES
+240 IINEISMLVAES
-252 NVINTSYLVL
+252 NVLNTSYLVL

-283 VKISVLIPAY
+283 VKISVLLPAY
-293 NSANTI
+293 NSAKTI
-299 VEALESIK
+299 VVALESIK

-319 NDGSRDKTE
+319 NDGSQDETE
-328 EIIRRY
+328 EILRRY
-334 LGNTKLPL
+334 LGNTKLSL
-342 TYTKQTHHNYFQSI
+342 KYTKQTHHNYFKAI

-398 FIGIRAMYQ
+398 FVGIRAMYQ

-444 WRREVFET
+444 WRREIFET

-461 GMPAWYNAQNNLGLR
+461 GMPVWYNAENNLGLR
-476 VANGNFVGLKYRV
+476 VVNGNFVGLKYRV
-489 SKKSSLVNNH
+489 SKKVNLGDNS

-519 HIVSRIKIPAYS
+519 HIVSRINVPAYS

-541 RLRIASL
+541 RINIASL

-589 NFNPQKVVK
+589 NFDPQKTAK
-598 IIIHKDTK
+598 IVIPKGTK

-612 IEEFNKKLS
+612 IDEFSNKLS

-631 LMKMIAQ
+631 LMKIISQ
-638 GTSVYKIKK
+638 GTTIYKIKK
-647 EDQKK
+647 DDQKK
-652 LEQILEFFTIRDYV
+652 LEQILDFFTIRDYV
-666 KIVSN
+666 RIISN

>member
-108 LDRHFNTKN
+108 LDRHFNAKN
-117 LVLLFLNLNILAQL
+117 LVLLLLNLNILAQL

-152 IRVMVTFSEQ
+152 IRVVVTFSEQ

-181 YVPELPEGIL
+181 YVPELPDFVL
-191 GNLSWNIG
+191 KNLSWSIG
-199 AILLLIELII
+199 SIIL
-209 LIEIIGAMIY
+209 LIEIIGSIFY
-219 LKAKGYL
+219 LKVKGHL
-226 AINAHLIVGIIGFL
+226 RPTSHLIVGIIIFL
-240 TISELSMLVVES
+240 IVNEISMLVAES
-252 NVINTSYLVL
+252 NVLNTSYLVL

-293 NSANTI
+293 NSAKTI

-319 NDGSRDKTE
+319 NDGSQDETE
-328 EIIRRY
+328 EILRRY

-342 TYTKQTHHNYFQSI
+342 KYIKQTHHNYFKAI

-398 FIGIRAMYQ
+398 FVGIRAMYQ

-430 ALGLGKNIYTNYAF
+430 ALGLGTNIYTNYAF
-444 WRREVFET
+444 WRREIFET

-461 GMPAWYNAQNNLGLR
+461 GMPAWYNAENNLGLR
-476 VANGNFVGLKYRV
+476 VVNGNFVGLKYRV
-489 SKKSSLVNNH
+489 SKKVNLGDNP
-499 LKQNNSKTLFELST
+499 LKQSNSKTLFELST
-513 NLRTLH
+513 NSRTLH
-519 HIVSRIKIPAYS
+519 HIVSRINVPAYS

-541 RLRIASL
+541 RLHIASL

-560 KEITPLVVKN
+560 KKITPLVVKN

-589 NFNPQKVVK
+589 NFDPQKTAK
-598 IIIHKDTK
+598 IVIPKGTK

-612 IEEFNKKLS
+612 FDEFSNKLS

-631 LMKMIAQ
+631 LMKIISQ
-638 GTSVYKIKK
+638 GTTIYKIKK
-647 EDQKK
+647 DDQKK

-666 KIVSN
+666 KIISN

>member
-6 KSKILAIL
+6 KSNILAIL

-108 LDRHFNTKN
+108 LDRHFNAKN
-117 LVLLFLNLNILAQL
+117 LVLLLLNLNILAQL

-152 IRVMVTFSEQ
+152 IRVVVTFSEQ
-162 LRPFLLCV
+162 LLPFLLCV

-181 YVPELPEGIL
+181 YVPELPDFVL
-191 GNLSWNIG
+191 KNLSWSIG
-199 AILLLIELII
+199 SIIL
-209 LIEIIGAMIY
+209 LIEIIGSIFY
-219 LKAKGYL
+219 LKVKGHL
-226 AINAHLIVGIIGFL
+226 RPTSHLIVGIIIFL
-240 TISELSMLVVES
+240 IVNEISMLVAES
-252 NVINTSYLVL
+252 NVLNTSYLVL

-293 NSANTI
+293 NSAKTI

-307 NQTYQNW
+307 NQTYKNW

-319 NDGSRDKTE
+319 NDGSQDETE
-328 EIIRRY
+328 KILRRY

-342 TYTKQTHHNYFQSI
+342 KYTKQTHHNYFKAI

-398 FIGIRAMYQ
+398 FVGIRAMYQ

-430 ALGLGKNIYTNYAF
+430 ALGLGTNIYTNYAF
-444 WRREVFET
+444 WRREIFET

-461 GMPAWYNAQNNLGLR
+461 GMPAWYNAENNLGLR
-476 VANGNFVGLKYRV
+476 VVNGNFVGLKYRV
-489 SKKSSLVNNH
+489 SKKVNLGDNP

-519 HIVSRIKIPAYS
+519 HIVSRINVPAYS
-531 TQATLYNLIN
+531 TQATLYNLIS
-541 RLRIASL
+541 RLHIASL

-560 KEITPLVVKN
+560 KKITPLVVKN

-589 NFNPQKVVK
+589 NFDPQKTAK
-598 IIIHKDTK
+598 IVIPKGTK

-612 IEEFNKKLS
+612 IDEFSNKLS

-631 LMKMIAQ
+631 LMKIISQ
-638 GTSVYKIKK
+638 GTTIYKIKK
-647 EDQKK
+647 DDQKK

-666 KIVSN
+666 KIISN

>member
-22 EFSSNIWKGDNGFF
+22 EFSNNIWKGDNGFF

-108 LDRHFNTKN
+108 LDRHFNAKN
-117 LVLLFLNLNILAQL
+117 LVLLLLNLNILAQL

-152 IRVMVTFSEQ
+152 IRVVVTFSEQ

-181 YVPELPEGIL
+181 YVPELPDFVL
-191 GNLSWNIG
+191 KNLSWSIG
-199 AILLLIELII
+199 SIIL
-209 LIEIIGAMIY
+209 LIEIIGSIFY
-219 LKAKGYL
+219 LKVKGHL
-226 AINAHLIVGIIGFL
+226 IPTSHLIVGIIIFL
-240 TISELSMLVVES
+240 IINEISMLVAES
-252 NVINTSYLVL
+252 NVLNTSYLVL

-293 NSANTI
+293 NSAKTI

-319 NDGSRDKTE
+319 NDGSQDETE
-328 EIIRRY
+328 TILRRY

-342 TYTKQTHHNYFQSI
+342 KYTKQTHHNYFKAI

-398 FIGIRAMYQ
+398 FVGIRAMYQ

-430 ALGLGKNIYTNYAF
+430 ALGLGTNIYTNYAF
-444 WRREVFET
+444 WRREIFET

-461 GMPAWYNAQNNLGLR
+461 GMPAWYNAENNLGLR
-476 VANGNFVGLKYRV
+476 VVNGNFVGLKYRV
-489 SKKSSLVNNH
+489 SKKVNLGDNP

-519 HIVSRIKIPAYS
+519 HIVSRINVPAYS

-541 RLRIASL
+541 RLNIASL

-560 KEITPLVVKN
+560 KKITPLVVKN

-589 NFNPQKVVK
+589 NFDPQKTAK
-598 IIIHKDTK
+598 IVIPKGTK

-612 IEEFNKKLS
+612 FDEFSNKLS

-631 LMKMIAQ
+631 LMKIISQ
-638 GTSVYKIKK
+638 GTTIYKIKK
-647 EDQKK
+647 DDQKK

-666 KIVSN
+666 KIISN

>member
-22 EFSSNIWKGDNGFF
+22 EFSSNIWKDDNGFF

-53 PIEDLDQWFL
+53 PLEDLDQWFL

-108 LDRHFNTKN
+108 LDRHFNAKN
-117 LVLLFLNLNILAQL
+117 LVLLLLNLNILAQL
-131 PIKAGT
+131 SIKAGT

-152 IRVMVTFSEQ
+152 IRVVVTFSEQ

-181 YVPELPEGIL
+181 YVPELPDFVL
-191 GNLSWNIG
+191 KNLSWSIG
-199 AILLLIELII
+199 SIIL
-209 LIEIIGAMIY
+209 LIEIIGSIFY
-219 LKAKGYL
+219 LKVKGHL
-226 AINAHLIVGIIGFL
+226 RPTSHLIVGIIIFL
-240 TISELSMLVVES
+240 IINEISMLVAES
-252 NVINTSYLVL
+252 NVLNTSYLVL

-271 NIFGN
+271 NICGD

-283 VKISVLIPAY
+283 VKMSVLIPAY
-293 NSANTI
+293 NSAKTI

-319 NDGSRDKTE
+319 NDGSQDETE
-328 EIIRRY
+328 EILRRY
-334 LGNTKLPL
+334 LGNTKLSL
-342 TYTKQTHHNYFQSI
+342 KYTKQTHHNYFKAI

-398 FIGIRAMYQ
+398 FVGIRAMYQ

-444 WRREVFET
+444 WRREIFET

-461 GMPAWYNAQNNLGLR
+461 GMPVWYNAENNLGLR
-476 VANGNFVGLKYRV
+476 VVNGNFVGLKYRV
-489 SKKSSLVNNH
+489 SKKVNLGDNS

-519 HIVSRIKIPAYS
+519 HIVSRINVPAYS

-541 RLRIASL
+541 RLHIASL

-589 NFNPQKVVK
+589 NFDPQKTTK
-598 IIIHKDTK
+598 IVIPKGTK

-612 IEEFNKKLS
+612 IDEFSNKLS

-631 LMKMIAQ
+631 FMKIIGQ
-638 GTSVYKIKK
+638 GTTIYKIKK
-647 EDQKK
+647 DDQKK
-652 LEQILEFFTIRDYV
+652 LEQILDFFTIRDYV
-666 KIVSN
+666 RIISN

>member
-36 IVSAAYGLILLL
+36 IVSAAYGLVLLL

-108 LDRHFNTKN
+108 LDRHFNAKN
-117 LVLLFLNLNILAQL
+117 LVLLLLNLNILAQL

-152 IRVMVTFSEQ
+152 IRVVVTFSEQ

-181 YVPELPEGIL
+181 YVPELPDFVL
-191 GNLSWNIG
+191 KNLSWSIG
-199 AILLLIELII
+199 SIIL
-209 LIEIIGAMIY
+209 LIEIIGSIFY
-219 LKAKGYL
+219 LKVKGHL
-226 AINAHLIVGIIGFL
+226 IPTSHLIVGIIIFL
-240 TISELSMLVVES
+240 IINEISMLVAES
-252 NVINTSYLVL
+252 NVLNTSYLVL

-293 NSANTI
+293 NSARTI

-319 NDGSRDKTE
+319 NDGSQDETE
-328 EIIRRY
+328 EILRRY

-342 TYTKQTHHNYFQSI
+342 KYTKQTHHNYFKAI

-398 FIGIRAMYQ
+398 FVGIRAMYQ

-430 ALGLGKNIYTNYAF
+430 ALGLGTNIYTNYAF
-444 WRREVFET
+444 WRREIFET

-461 GMPAWYNAQNNLGLR
+461 GMPAWYNAENNLGLR
-476 VANGNFVGLKYRV
+476 VVNGNFVGLKYRV
-489 SKKSSLVNNH
+489 SKKVNLGDNP

-519 HIVSRIKIPAYS
+519 HIVSRINVPAYS
-531 TQATLYNLIN
+531 TQATLYNLIS
-541 RLRIASL
+541 RLHIASL

-560 KEITPLVVKN
+560 KKITPLVVKN

-589 NFNPQKVVK
+589 NFDPQKTAK
-598 IIIHKDTK
+598 IVIPKGTK

-612 IEEFNKKLS
+612 IDEFSNKLS

-631 LMKMIAQ
+631 LMKIISQ
-638 GTSVYKIKK
+638 GTTIYKIKK
-647 EDQKK
+647 DDQKK

-666 KIVSN
+666 KIISN

>member
-22 EFSSNIWKGDNGFF
+22 EFSNNIWKGDNGFF
-36 IVSAAYGLILLL
+36 IVSAAYGLVLLL

-108 LDRHFNTKN
+108 LDRHFNAKN
-117 LVLLFLNLNILAQL
+117 LVLLLLNLNILAQL

-152 IRVMVTFSEQ
+152 IRVVVTFSEQ

-181 YVPELPEGIL
+181 YVPELPDFVL
-191 GNLSWNIG
+191 KNLSWSIG
-199 AILLLIELII
+199 SIIL
-209 LIEIIGAMIY
+209 LIEIIGSIFY
-219 LKAKGYL
+219 LKVKDHL
-226 AINAHLIVGIIGFL
+226 RPTSHLIVGIIIFL
-240 TISELSMLVVES
+240 IINEISMLVAES
-252 NVINTSYLVL
+252 NVLNTSYLVL

-293 NSANTI
+293 NSAKTI

-319 NDGSRDKTE
+319 NDGSQDETE
-328 EIIRRY
+328 TILRRY

-342 TYTKQTHHNYFQSI
+342 KYTKQTHHNYFKAI

-398 FIGIRAMYQ
+398 FVGIRAMYQ

-430 ALGLGKNIYTNYAF
+430 ALGLGTNIYTNYAF
-444 WRREVFET
+444 WRREIFET

-461 GMPAWYNAQNNLGLR
+461 GMPAWYNAENNLGLR
-476 VANGNFVGLKYRV
+476 VVNGNFVGLKYRV
-489 SKKSSLVNNH
+489 SKKVNLGDNP

-519 HIVSRIKIPAYS
+519 HIVSRINVPAYS

-541 RLRIASL
+541 RLNIASL

-589 NFNPQKVVK
+589 NFDPQKTAK
-598 IIIHKDTK
+598 IVIPKGTK
-606 IYWGTE
+606 IYWGTG
-612 IEEFNKKLS
+612 IDEFSNKLS
-621 KNMLDQFYYD
+621 KNTLEQFYYD
-631 LMKMIAQ
+631 LIKIISQ
-638 GTSVYKIKK
+638 GTTIYKIKK
-647 EDQKK
+647 DDQKK

-666 KIVSN
+666 KIISN

>member
-48 LALSI
+48 LALSV
-53 PIEDLDQWFL
+53 PLEDLDQWFL

-108 LDRHFNTKN
+108 LDRHFNAKN
-117 LVLLFLNLNILAQL
+117 LVLLLLNLNILAQL
-131 PIKAGT
+131 SIKAGT

-152 IRVMVTFSEQ
+152 IRVVVTFSEQ

-181 YVPELPEGIL
+181 YVPELPDFVL
-191 GNLSWNIG
+191 KNLSWSIG
-199 AILLLIELII
+199 SIIL
-209 LIEIIGAMIY
+209 LIEIIGSIFY
-219 LKAKGYL
+219 LKVKGHL
-226 AINAHLIVGIIGFL
+226 RPTSHLIVGIIIFL
-240 TISELSMLVVES
+240 IINEISMLVAES
-252 NVINTSYLVL
+252 NVLNTSYLVL

-293 NSANTI
+293 NSAKTI

-319 NDGSRDKTE
+319 NDGSQDETE
-328 EIIRRY
+328 EILRRY
-334 LGNTKLPL
+334 LGNTKLSL
-342 TYTKQTHHNYFQSI
+342 KYTKQTHHNYFKAI

-398 FIGIRAMYQ
+398 FVGIRAMYQ

-444 WRREVFET
+444 WRRETFET

-461 GMPAWYNAQNNLGLR
+461 GMPVWYNAENNLGLR
-476 VANGNFVGLKYRV
+476 VVNGNFVGLKYRV
-489 SKKSSLVNNH
+489 SKKVNLGDNS

-519 HIVSRIKIPAYS
+519 HIVSRINVPAYS

-541 RLRIASL
+541 RLHIASL

-589 NFNPQKVVK
+589 NFDPQKTAK
-598 IIIHKDTK
+598 IVIPKGTK

-612 IEEFNKKLS
+612 IDEFSNKLS

-631 LMKMIAQ
+631 LMKIISQ
-638 GTSVYKIKK
+638 GTTIYKIKK
-647 EDQKK
+647 DDQKK
-652 LEQILEFFTIRDYV
+652 LEQILDFFTIRDYV
-666 KIVSN
+666 RIISN

>member
-53 PIEDLDQWFL
+53 PLEDLDQWFL

-108 LDRHFNTKN
+108 LDRHFNAKN
-117 LVLLFLNLNILAQL
+117 LVLLLLNLNILAQL

-152 IRVMVTFSEQ
+152 IRVVVTFSEQ

-181 YVPELPEGIL
+181 YVPELPDFVL
-191 GNLSWNIG
+191 KNLSWSIG
-199 AILLLIELII
+199 SIIL
-209 LIEIIGAMIY
+209 LIEIIGSIFY
-219 LKAKGYL
+219 LKVKGHL
-226 AINAHLIVGIIGFL
+226 RPTSHLIVGIIIFL
-240 TISELSMLVVES
+240 IINEISMLVAES
-252 NVINTSYLVL
+252 NVLNTSYLVL

-293 NSANTI
+293 NSAKTI

-319 NDGSRDKTE
+319 NDGSQDETE
-328 EIIRRY
+328 EILRRY

-342 TYTKQTHHNYFQSI
+342 KYTKQTHHNYFKAI

-398 FIGIRAMYQ
+398 FVGIRAMYQ

-444 WRREVFET
+444 WRREIFET

-461 GMPAWYNAQNNLGLR
+461 GMPVWYNAENNLGLR
-476 VANGNFVGLKYRV
+476 VVNGNFVGLKYRV
-489 SKKSSLVNNH
+489 SKKVNLGDNS

-519 HIVSRIKIPAYS
+519 HIVSRINVPAYS

-541 RLRIASL
+541 RLHIASL

-589 NFNPQKVVK
+589 NFDPQKTTK
-598 IIIHKDTK
+598 IVIPKGTK

-612 IEEFNKKLS
+612 IDEFSNKLS

-631 LMKMIAQ
+631 LMKIISQ
-638 GTSVYKIKK
+638 GTTIYKIKK
-647 EDQKK
+647 DDQKK
-652 LEQILEFFTIRDYV
+652 LEQILDFFTIRDYV
-666 KIVSN
+666 RIISN

>member
-36 IVSAAYGLILLL
+36 IISAAYGLVLLL

-108 LDRHFNTKN
+108 LDRHFNAKN
-117 LVLLFLNLNILAQL
+117 LVLLLLNLNILAQL

-152 IRVMVTFSEQ
+152 IRVVVTFSEQ

-181 YVPELPEGIL
+181 YVPELPDFVL
-191 GNLSWNIG
+191 KNLSWSIG
-199 AILLLIELII
+199 SIIL
-209 LIEIIGAMIY
+209 LIEIIGSIFY
-219 LKAKGYL
+219 LKVKGHL
-226 AINAHLIVGIIGFL
+226 IPTSHLIVGIIIFL
-240 TISELSMLVVES
+240 IINEISMLVAES
-252 NVINTSYLVL
+252 NVLNTSYLVI

-293 NSANTI
+293 NSAKTI

-319 NDGSRDKTE
+319 NDGSQDETE
-328 EIIRRY
+328 KILRRY

-342 TYTKQTHHNYFQSI
+342 KYTKQTHHNYFKAI

-398 FIGIRAMYQ
+398 FVGIRAMYQ

-430 ALGLGKNIYTNYAF
+430 ALGLGTNIYTNYAF
-444 WRREVFET
+444 WRREIFET

-461 GMPAWYNAQNNLGLR
+461 GMPAWYNAENNLGLR
-476 VANGNFVGLKYRV
+476 VVNGNFVGLKYRV
-489 SKKSSLVNNH
+489 SKKVNLGDNP

-519 HIVSRIKIPAYS
+519 HIVSRINVPAYS
-531 TQATLYNLIN
+531 TQATLYNLIS
-541 RLRIASL
+541 RLHIASL

-560 KEITPLVVKN
+560 KKITPLVVKN

-589 NFNPQKVVK
+589 NFDPQKTAK
-598 IIIHKDTK
+598 IVIPKGTK

-612 IEEFNKKLS
+612 FDEFSNKLS

-631 LMKMIAQ
+631 LIKIISQ
-638 GTSVYKIKK
+638 GTTIYKIKK
-647 EDQKK
+647 DDQKK

-666 KIVSN
+666 KIISN

>member
-53 PIEDLDQWFL
+53 PLEDLDQWFL

-69 LSVFLALAVVLNNLD
+69 LSVFLALTVVLNNLD

-108 LDRHFNTKN
+108 LDRHFNAKN
-117 LVLLFLNLNILAQL
+117 LVLLLLNLNILAQL
-131 PIKAGT
+131 SIKAGT

-152 IRVMVTFSEQ
+152 IRVVVTFSEQ

-181 YVPELPEGIL
+181 YVPELPDFVL
-191 GNLSWNIG
+191 KNLSWSIG
-199 AILLLIELII
+199 SIIL
-209 LIEIIGAMIY
+209 LIEIIGSIFY
-219 LKAKGYL
+219 LKVKGHL
-226 AINAHLIVGIIGFL
+226 RPTSHLIVGIIIFL
-240 TISELSMLVVES
+240 IINEISMLVAES
-252 NVINTSYLVL
+252 NVLNTSYLVL

-283 VKISVLIPAY
+283 VKISVLIPTY
-293 NSANTI
+293 NSAKTI

-319 NDGSRDKTE
+319 NDGSQDETE
-328 EIIRRY
+328 EILRRY

-342 TYTKQTHHNYFQSI
+342 KYTKQTHHNYFKAI

-398 FIGIRAMYQ
+398 FVGIRAMYQ

-444 WRREVFET
+444 WRREIFET

-461 GMPAWYNAQNNLGLR
+461 GMPVWYNAENNLGLR
-476 VANGNFVGLKYRV
+476 VVNGNFVGLKYRV
-489 SKKSSLVNNH
+489 SKKVNLGDNS

-519 HIVSRIKIPAYS
+519 HIVSRINVPAYS

-541 RLRIASL
+541 RLHIASL

-570 IKDSELDNVY
+570 IKDSEWDNVY

-589 NFNPQKVVK
+589 NFDPQKTAK
-598 IIIHKDTK
+598 IVIPKGTK

-612 IEEFNKKLS
+612 IDEFSNKLS

-631 LMKMIAQ
+631 LMKIISQ
-638 GTSVYKIKK
+638 GTTIYKIKK
-647 EDQKK
+647 DDQKK
-652 LEQILEFFTIRDYV
+652 LEQILDFFTIRDYV
-666 KIVSN
+666 RIISN

>member
-36 IVSAAYGLILLL
+36 IVSAAYGLVLLL

-108 LDRHFNTKN
+108 LDRHFNAKN
-117 LVLLFLNLNILAQL
+117 LVLLLLNLNILAQL

-152 IRVMVTFSEQ
+152 IRVVVTFSEQ

-181 YVPELPEGIL
+181 YVPELPDFVL
-191 GNLSWNIG
+191 KNLSWSIG
-199 AILLLIELII
+199 SIIL
-209 LIEIIGAMIY
+209 LIEIIGSIFY
-219 LKAKGYL
+219 LKVKGHL
-226 AINAHLIVGIIGFL
+226 RPTSHLIVGIIIFL
-240 TISELSMLVVES
+240 IINEISMLVAES
-252 NVINTSYLVL
+252 NVLNTSYLVL
-262 IFILSLSIV
+262 IFTLSLSIV

-293 NSANTI
+293 NSARTI

-319 NDGSRDKTE
+319 NDGSQDETE
-328 EIIRRY
+328 KILRRY

-342 TYTKQTHHNYFQSI
+342 KYTKQTHHNYFKAI

-398 FIGIRAMYQ
+398 FVGIRAMYQ

-430 ALGLGKNIYTNYAF
+430 ALGLGTNIYTNYAF
-444 WRREVFET
+444 WRREIFET

-461 GMPAWYNAQNNLGLR
+461 GMPAWYNAENNLGLK
-476 VANGNFVGLKYRV
+476 VVNGNFVGLKYRV
-489 SKKSSLVNNH
+489 SKKVNLGDNP

-519 HIVSRIKIPAYS
+519 HIVSRINVPAYS
-531 TQATLYNLIN
+531 TQATLYNLIS
-541 RLRIASL
+541 RLHIASL

-560 KEITPLVVKN
+560 KKITPLVVKN

-589 NFNPQKVVK
+589 NFDPQKTAK
-598 IIIHKDTK
+598 IVIPKGTK

-612 IEEFNKKLS
+612 FDEFSNKLS

-631 LMKMIAQ
+631 LMKIISQ
-638 GTSVYKIKK
+638 GTTIYKIKK
-647 EDQKK
+647 DDQKK

-666 KIVSN
+666 KIISN

>member
-48 LALSI
+48 LALSV
-53 PIEDLDQWFL
+53 PLEDLDQWFL

-108 LDRHFNTKN
+108 LDRHFNAKN
-117 LVLLFLNLNILAQL
+117 LVLLLLNLNILAQL
-131 PIKAGT
+131 SIKAGT

-152 IRVMVTFSEQ
+152 IRVVVTFSEQ

-181 YVPELPEGIL
+181 YVPELPDFVL
-191 GNLSWNIG
+191 KNLSWSIG
-199 AILLLIELII
+199 SIIL
-209 LIEIIGAMIY
+209 LIEIIGSIFY
-219 LKAKGYL
+219 LKVKGHL
-226 AINAHLIVGIIGFL
+226 RPTSHLIVGIIIFL
-240 TISELSMLVVES
+240 IINEISMLVAES
-252 NVINTSYLVL
+252 NVLNTSYLVL

-293 NSANTI
+293 NSAKTI

-319 NDGSRDKTE
+319 NDGSQDETE
-328 EIIRRY
+328 EILRRY

-342 TYTKQTHHNYFQSI
+342 KYTKQTHHNYFKAI

-398 FIGIRAMYQ
+398 FVGIRAMYQ
-407 RLKDGKFHLVRP
+407 RLKDGKFHLVRS

-444 WRREVFET
+444 WRRETFET

-461 GMPAWYNAQNNLGLR
+461 GMPVWYNAENNLGLR
-476 VANGNFVGLKYRV
+476 VVNGNFVGLKYRV
-489 SKKSSLVNNH
+489 SKKVNLGDNS

-519 HIVSRIKIPAYS
+519 HIVSRINVPAYS

-541 RLRIASL
+541 RLHIASL

-589 NFNPQKVVK
+589 NFDPQKTAK
-598 IIIHKDTK
+598 IVIPKGTK

-612 IEEFNKKLS
+612 IDEFSNKLS
-621 KNMLDQFYYD
+621 KNMLDQFYYN
-631 LMKMIAQ
+631 LMKIISQ
-638 GTSVYKIKK
+638 GTTIYKIKK
-647 EDQKK
+647 DDQKK
-652 LEQILEFFTIRDYV
+652 LEQILDFFTIRDYV
-666 KIVSN
+666 RIISN

>member
-22 EFSSNIWKGDNGFF
+22 EFSSNIWKDDNGFF
-36 IVSAAYGLILLL
+36 IVSAAYGLVLLL

-108 LDRHFNTKN
+108 LDRHFNAKN
-117 LVLLFLNLNILAQL
+117 LVLLLLNLNILAQL

-152 IRVMVTFSEQ
+152 IRVVVTFSEQ

-181 YVPELPEGIL
+181 YVPELPDFVL
-191 GNLSWNIG
+191 KNLSWSIG
-199 AILLLIELII
+199 SIIL
-209 LIEIIGAMIY
+209 LIEIIGSIFY
-219 LKAKGYL
+219 LKVKGHL
-226 AINAHLIVGIIGFL
+226 RPTSHLIVGIIIFL
-240 TISELSMLVVES
+240 IVNEISMLVAES
-252 NVINTSYLVL
+252 NVLNTSYLVL

-293 NSANTI
+293 NSAKTI

-319 NDGSRDKTE
+319 NDGSQDETE
-328 EIIRRY
+328 KILRRY

-342 TYTKQTHHNYFQSI
+342 KYTKQTHHNYFKAI

-398 FIGIRAMYQ
+398 FVGIRAMYQ

-430 ALGLGKNIYTNYAF
+430 ALGLGTNIYTNYAF
-444 WRREVFET
+444 WRREIFET

-461 GMPAWYNAQNNLGLR
+461 GMPAWYNAENNLGLR
-476 VANGNFVGLKYRV
+476 VVNGNFVGLKYRV
-489 SKKSSLVNNH
+489 SKKVNLGDNP

-519 HIVSRIKIPAYS
+519 HIVSRINVPAYS

-541 RLRIASL
+541 RLHIASL

-560 KEITPLVVKN
+560 KKITPLVVKN

-589 NFNPQKVVK
+589 NFDPQKTAK
-598 IIIHKDTK
+598 IVIPKGTK

-612 IEEFNKKLS
+612 IDEFSNKLS

-631 LMKMIAQ
+631 LMKIISQ
-638 GTSVYKIKK
+638 GTTIYKIKK
-647 EDQKK
+647 DDQKK

-666 KIVSN
+666 KIISN

>member
-53 PIEDLDQWFL
+53 PLEDLDQWFL

-84 IFPLSEIG
+84 IFPLSKIG

-108 LDRHFNTKN
+108 LDRHFNAKN
-117 LVLLFLNLNILAQL
+117 LVLLLLNLNILAQL
-131 PIKAGT
+131 SIKAGT

-152 IRVMVTFSEQ
+152 IRVVVTFSEQ

-191 GNLSWNIG
+191 GNLSWSIG
-199 AILLLIELII
+199 SIIL
-209 LIEIIGAMIY
+209 LIEIIGSIFY
-219 LKAKGYL
+219 LKVKGHL
-226 AINAHLIVGIIGFL
+226 RPTSHLIVGIIIFL
-240 TISELSMLVVES
+240 IINEISMLVAES
-252 NVINTSYLVL
+252 NVLNTSYLVL

-293 NSANTI
+293 NSAKTI

-319 NDGSRDKTE
+319 NDGSQDETE
-328 EIIRRY
+328 EILRRY
-334 LGNTKLPL
+334 LGNTKLSL
-342 TYTKQTHHNYFQSI
+342 KYTKQTHHNYFKAI

-398 FIGIRAMYQ
+398 FVGIRAMYQ

-444 WRREVFET
+444 WRRETFET

-461 GMPAWYNAQNNLGLR
+461 GMPVWYNAENNLGLR
-476 VANGNFVGLKYRV
+476 VVNGNFVGLKYRV
-489 SKKSSLVNNH
+489 SKKVNLGDNS

-519 HIVSRIKIPAYS
+519 HIVSRINVPAYS

-541 RLRIASL
+541 RLHIASL

-589 NFNPQKVVK
+589 NFDPQKTAK
-598 IIIHKDTK
+598 IVIPKGTK

-612 IEEFNKKLS
+612 IDEFSNKLS

-631 LMKMIAQ
+631 LMKIISQ
-638 GTSVYKIKK
+638 GTTIYKIKK
-647 EDQKK
+647 DDQKK
-652 LEQILEFFTIRDYV
+652 LEQILDFFTIRDYV
-666 KIVSN
+666 RIISN

>member
-22 EFSSNIWKGDNGFF
+22 EFSSNLWKGDNGFF

-53 PIEDLDQWFL
+53 PLEDLDQWFL

-108 LDRHFNTKN
+108 LDRHFNAKN
-117 LVLLFLNLNILAQL
+117 LVLLLLNLNILAQL

-152 IRVMVTFSEQ
+152 IRVVVTFSEQ

-181 YVPELPEGIL
+181 YVPEVPDFVFK
-191 GNLSWNIG
+191 NLSWSIG
-199 AILLLIELII
+199 SVIL
-209 LIEIIGAMIY
+209 LIEIIGSIFY
-219 LKAKGYL
+219 LKVKGHL
-226 AINAHLIVGIIGFL
+226 RPTSHLIVGIIIFL
-240 TISELSMLVVES
+240 IINEISMLVAES
-252 NVINTSYLVL
+252 NVLNTSYLVL

-276 ISLGKKQ
+276 INLGKKQ

-293 NSANTI
+293 NSAKTI

-319 NDGSRDKTE
+319 NDGSQDETE
-328 EIIRRY
+328 EILRRY

-342 TYTKQTHHNYFQSI
+342 KYTKQTHHNYFKAI

-398 FIGIRAMYQ
+398 FVGIRAMYQ

-444 WRREVFET
+444 WRREIFET

-461 GMPAWYNAQNNLGLR
+461 GMPVWYNAENNLGLR
-476 VANGNFVGLKYRV
+476 VVNGNFVGLKYRV
-489 SKKSSLVNNH
+489 SKKVNLGDNS

-519 HIVSRIKIPAYS
+519 HIVSRINVPAYS

-541 RLRIASL
+541 RLHIASL

-589 NFNPQKVVK
+589 NFDPQKTTK
-598 IIIHKDTK
+598 IVIPKGTK

-612 IEEFNKKLS
+612 IDEFSNKLS

-631 LMKMIAQ
+631 LMKIISQ
-638 GTSVYKIKK
+638 GTTIYKIKK
-647 EDQKK
+647 DDQKK
-652 LEQILEFFTIRDYV
+652 LEQILDFFTIRDYV
-666 KIVSN
+666 RIISN